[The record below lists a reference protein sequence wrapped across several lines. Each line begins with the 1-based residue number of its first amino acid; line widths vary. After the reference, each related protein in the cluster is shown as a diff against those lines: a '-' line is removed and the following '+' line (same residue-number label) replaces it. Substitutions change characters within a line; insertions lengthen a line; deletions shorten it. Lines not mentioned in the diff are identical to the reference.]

1 MTVDDGAPLD
11 PAANNKRVLLVSDEA
26 VAAGHLAEG
35 LVSGACVVTQTSIR
49 DDDLFAKALD
59 HDTLIYL
66 PAKSFLHPPRLEGPR
81 VEEEVRAVLG
91 AANAPGVSL
100 LVVVLPVRVQAE
112 LVEAAVQ
119 HSGVPYF
126 IVRSPALIE
135 ELRHDLA
142 GEVPKTVWAPRC
154 DGAALGQADTLVRA
168 VRGCLVDDRQGRTI
182 ELPATLTDIPSALR
196 RVLSVD
202 EERVVAVWPP
212 IFRMGRV
219 ATRML
224 CGHDA
229 PYARL
234 IDALLA
240 RRDEPYAPP
249 QRAA

>member
-1 MTVDDGAPLD
+1 MTVDDATPLD
-11 PAANNKRVLLVSDEA
+11 PAANSKRVLLVSDDAIAAEHL
-26 VAAGHLAEG
+26 AAGLA
-35 LVSGACVVTQTSIR
+35 SGECIVTQTSSR

-91 AANAPGVSL
+91 AANAPGVNL
-100 LVVVLPVRVQAE
+100 LVVALPARVQAE
-112 LVEAAVQ
+112 IVEAAVQ

-135 ELRHDLA
+135 ELRYELA

-168 VRGCLVDDRQGRTI
+168 VRGCFVDDRQGRTI
-182 ELPATLTDIPSALR
+182 ELAATLTDIPSALR
-196 RVLSVD
+196 RVLSI
-202 EERVVAVWPP
+202 EEGRVVSVWPP
-212 IFRMGRV
+212 IFRVGRA
-219 ATRML
+219 ATRIL

-240 RRDEPYAPP
+240 RRDEPSAPP